1 MKKKSKLTD
10 KDLVGSQAALE
21 RAARSALATARN
33 TRTPCYVLK
42 HGKVVDI
49 AAPRQRSLKQNRD
62 ANPILKE
69 L

>member
-1 MKKKSKLTD
+1 MRKNGKPKD
-10 KDLVGSQAALE
+10 KDLLGSQAALE

-49 AAPRQRSLKQNRD
+49 AAARQRSPKRS
-62 ANPILKE
+62 ASR
-69 L
+69 